1 LLYTFSYPLSSI
13 RSLVEKLWPR
23 HFRHGRKQV
32 AFNLKPNISKDRP
45 FTDLTLDSPHHGSSV
60 PTSRLGWS
68 SRGSLAA
75 SGVTFLL
82 RLPVYIHTAASP
94 PDSFSHLPLMLMFR
108 RCVPS
113 SSLSLA
119 PASLQGRGCCS
130 SGFSLAPHS
139 LHSQSMSVPSPG
151 AHALLVEAAVFP
163 PVPSHSRLILLLR
176 TRDIQRWGRFMPLK
190 PPLFFAG
197 WALRSWPAAR
207 RTIYRC
213 HIGPSALGQV
223 SRCAAFIHLT
233 PPRIEPQARTHSW
246 DTRRHTRIS
255 SSP

>member
-1 LLYTFSYPLSSI
+1 MSYSLVSI
-13 RSLVEKLWPR
+13 RPLVEKLWPR
-23 HFRHGRKQV
+23 HFRHGRKQSCFQFQ
-32 AFNLKPNISKDRP
+32 AKNFKGPSFQGSDPRS
-45 FTDLTLDSPHHGSSV
+45 FTSWQP
-60 PTSRLGWS
+60 RLANTPWLVVQGQPCIL
-68 SRGSLAA
+68 RHDI
-75 SGVTFLL
+75 LL
-82 RLPVYIHTAASP
+82 RLPVHIHTAASP
-94 PDSFSHLPLMLMFR
+94 PDGLFHLPLMLMFR
-108 RCVPS
+108 PCFPS

-119 PASLQGRGCCS
+119 PASLQGRGCS
-130 SGFSLAPHS
+130 SPGFPLALHS

-151 AHALLVEAAVFP
+151 ALALLVEAAVFP
-163 PVPSHSRLILLLR
+163 PITSHSRLVLLLS
-176 TRDIQRWGRFMPLK
+176 TRDIRRWGRFIPPK

-197 WALRSWPAAR
+197 WALTSWPAAR

-223 SRCAAFIHLT
+223 NRCAAFIHLT